1 MLIRADVESLCTDPA
16 GNGVTGV
23 RLRDGKEIR
32 CRRSVIS
39 STGYFNTMNS
49 LVPRALLEKYD
60 VPSALPVSSHNP
72 SHRLTLTLAT
82 VTNPLLSS
90 SSSCR

>member
-60 VPSALPVSSHNP
+60 VPRALPVSSHNP
-72 SHRLTLTLAT
+72 SHRANPNPRP